1 MTKAGE
7 GTVEQRATQLGSTR
21 GEQVGFRNVQ
31 KLKQDGTLGERGGES
46 ITGISL
52 ALEGRGICV
61 LLNSSLTLG
70 RPVRMASRDRSD
82 SRLGVPIFRPSLT
95 RRRSDGPQRL
105 GFRGPGGR
113 R

>member
-1 MTKAGE
+1 M
-7 GTVEQRATQLGSTR
+7 EQDKKSR
-21 GEQVGFRNVQ
+21 QVVSEVSN
-31 KLKQDGTLGERGGES
+31 KLKQDGSRLGERGES
-46 ITGISL
+46 RSLVSL

-82 SRLGVPIFRPSLT
+82 RRLGVPIFRPSLT